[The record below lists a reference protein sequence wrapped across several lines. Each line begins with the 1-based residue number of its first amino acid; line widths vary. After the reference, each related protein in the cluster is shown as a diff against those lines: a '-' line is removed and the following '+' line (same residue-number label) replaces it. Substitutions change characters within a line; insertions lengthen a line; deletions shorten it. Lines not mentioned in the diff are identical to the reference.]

1 MVVDI
6 ESCIQRIGRELLTE
20 TRSRRR
26 WWRRLVQQDIMLEK
40 MMGHDAM
47 RVAALRFVDV
57 LPTLDDD
64 ADLTRH
70 LHEYFGDRNL
80 TLPFPALAHW
90 GLEHMRSGVGAH
102 VIAPI
107 VRGLAGRMAH
117 RFIAGD
123 NARTIEQSLGR
134 LWKRGMGF
142 TLDLL
147 GEAVVSQREAEQY
160 QQAYLNMLRDL
171 GPFVAR
177 WQPHA
182 RLDSKCGRR
191 DPRLNLSVKLTALYS
206 QFNPLDPDGTAAA
219 VKDRLRPILTEARK
233 LGAFV
238 TVDMEDFDT
247 KDVTLKIFRE
257 ILMEPEFI
265 DWPDAGLAMQ
275 AYLRCTIEDVAA
287 MIQWAKQRPAPVTV
301 RLVRGAYWDY
311 ETVIARQQRWPI
323 PVWTDKAATDVNYE
337 TCLDML
343 MGAHPHIE
351 TAAGTH
357 NVRSLALV
365 MALAERYGLSPD
377 QYEVQMLYGMA
388 DEIKARL
395 VEMDQRLRV
404 YVPFGELIPG
414 MAYLVRRLL
423 ENTAS
428 QSFARLGAG
437 TEIDVGQVLK
447 KPEPKDD
454 SMDITP
460 PPPDGFVNEP
470 PHRFTD
476 GAEREAFAAAIESV
490 RGQLGAYYPL
500 IIGGREHRTPRELR
514 SIDASDPK
522 RVIGTTADAGPG
534 DADLAVD
541 AAEHAFAAWR
551 HTPVAQRTAI
561 LRKAAALM
569 RQRRDTLAAWEVFE
583 ANKPWREAD
592 ADVTEAIDFVEYY
605 AGQAERLDAG
615 HAFDVPG
622 ETNRYLYEPRGVG
635 AVIAPWNFPLAIAVG
650 MSIGPIAVGNTVVL
664 KPAPQTPII
673 AAQFVKLMHEA
684 GLPAGVLN
692 YLPGDDEAG
701 KALVAH
707 RSVSFV
713 NFTGSLAAGCAIM
726 QRAAQLDDGQHHLKH
741 VVAELGG
748 KNAIV
753 IDSDADLDD
762 AVKGVIQ
769 SAFGFAGQKCSAASR
784 VIVVGDHYDAFVQR
798 LVEAA
803 GSLKIGPATDP
814 ATKLPPVIDAEAH
827 RRIRGVIEEAKK
839 YARCVLDPDPP
850 QVSQLGEGYWIGP
863 TIFAEV
869 DPQSDLAQQEVF
881 GPVLAVMK
889 ADDFDE
895 AIRLANGVRYALTG
909 GVYSRS
915 PAHLEQAARQFRVGN
930 LYLNRNITG
939 AIVNR
944 QPFGGFKLSGTDAKA
959 GGPDYLMQ
967 FVQARTV
974 TENTLRRGF
983 APDQDV

>member
-1 MVVDI
+1 MAHDH
-6 ESCIQRIGRELLTE
+6 EMRIGQIGRQLLTE
-20 TRSRRR
+20 ARSRRR
-26 WWRRLVQQDIMLEK
+26 WWRRLAQQDLMLEK
-40 MMGHDAM
+40 MMGNGAM

-57 LPTLDDD
+57 LPALSDDS
-64 ADLTRH
+64 DLTSH
-70 LHEYFGDRNL
+70 LHEYFGNHDM
-80 TLPFPALAHW
+80 TLPFPALSHW
-90 GLEHMRSGVGAH
+90 GLEHMRRGAGAH
-102 VIAPI
+102 VVAPV

-123 NARTIEQSLGR
+123 DVHTIEQSLQR
-134 LWKRGMGF
+134 LWKRDMGF

-147 GEAVVSQREAEQY
+147 GEAVVSQREAVQY
-160 QQAYLNMLRDL
+160 QQSYLSMLREL
-171 GPFVAR
+171 EPFVAK
-177 WQPHA
+177 WEPNA
-182 RLDSKCGRR
+182 LLDSKCGRR

-206 QFNPLDPDGTAAA
+206 QFNALDPDGTATA
-219 VKDRLRPILTEARK
+219 VKDRLRPILLEAKK
-233 LGAFV
+233 LGAFI
-238 TVDMEDFDT
+238 TIDMEDYDT

-257 ILMEPEFI
+257 ILTEPELA
-265 DWPDAGLAMQ
+265 DWPDVGLAMQ
-275 AYLRCTIEDVAA
+275 AYLRCTIDDVAA
-287 MIQWAKQRPAPVTV
+287 MIDWAKQRPAPVTV

-311 ETVIARQQRWPI
+311 ETVIARQMRWPI
-323 PVWTDKAATDVNYE
+323 PVWTDKAATDANYE
-337 TCLDML
+337 TCLEML
-343 MGAHPHIE
+343 LDAHPHIE

-365 MALAERYGLSPD
+365 MALAERMNLTPD

-388 DEIKARL
+388 DELKARL
-395 VEMDQRLRV
+395 VEMGQRLRV
-404 YVPFGELIPG
+404 YVPFGEMIPG

-428 QSFARLGAG
+428 QSFTRLGAD
-437 TEIDVGQVLK
+437 TEVDIDEVLK

-454 SMDITP
+454 PMDTACEA
-460 PPPDGFVNEP
+460 GFANEP

-476 GAEREAFAAAIESV
+476 AAERDAFSAAIESV
-490 RGQLGAYYPL
+490 RGQLGGYYPL
-500 IIGGREHRTPRELR
+500 IIGGREHRTPRELH
-514 SIDASDPK
+514 SIDASQPS
-522 RVIGTTADAGPG
+522 RVIGTTANAGTG
-534 DADLAVD
+534 EADLAVD
-541 AAEHAFAAWR
+541 AAEHAFTAWR
-551 HTPVAQRTAI
+551 DTPVTERAAI
-561 LRKAAALM
+561 LRQAAELM

-583 ANKPWREAD
+583 ANKPWAEAD
-592 ADVTEAIDFVEYY
+592 ADVTEAIDFVEFY
-605 AGQAERLDAG
+605 ADEAERLDAG
-615 HAFDVPG
+615 HTFDVAG
-622 ETNRYLYEPRGVG
+622 ETNRYFYEPRGIG

-707 RSVSFV
+707 RTVSFV

-726 QRAAQLDDGQHHLKH
+726 QRAVQLDDGQHHLKH

-748 KNAIV
+748 KNAII

-762 AVKGVIQ
+762 AVKGVVK

-784 VIVVGDHYDAFVQR
+784 VIVVGDHYQAFVQR

-803 GSLKIGPATDP
+803 DSLKVGPAMDP
-814 ATKLPPVIDAEAH
+814 ATKVPPVIDAEAH
-827 RRIRGVIEEAKK
+827 ERIRQTIDDAKK
-839 YARCVLDPDPP
+839 YARCVLDPD
-850 QVSQLGEGYWIGP
+850 VSSLGEGYWIGP
-863 TIFAEV
+863 TIIADV
-869 DPQSDLAQQEVF
+869 DPQSDLAQNEVF
-881 GPVLAVMK
+881 GPVLAVMQ
-889 ADDFDE
+889 ADDFDH
-895 AIRLANGVRYALTG
+895 AIRIANGVRYALTG

-915 PAHLEQAARQFRVGN
+915 PAHLEQAARLFRVGN

-939 AIVNR
+939 AIVSR

-983 APDQDV
+983 APDQME

>member
-1 MVVDI
+1 
-6 ESCIQRIGRELLTE
+6 
-20 TRSRRR
+20 
-26 WWRRLVQQDIMLEK
+26 
-40 MMGHDAM
+40 
-47 RVAALRFVDV
+47 
-57 LPTLDDD
+57 
-64 ADLTRH
+64 
-70 LHEYFGDRNL
+70 
-80 TLPFPALAHW
+80 
-90 GLEHMRSGVGAH
+90 
-102 VIAPI
+102 
-107 VRGLAGRMAH
+107 
-117 RFIAGD
+117 
-123 NARTIEQSLGR
+123 
-134 LWKRGMGF
+134 
-142 TLDLL
+142 
-147 GEAVVSQREAEQY
+147 
-160 QQAYLNMLRDL
+160 
-171 GPFVAR
+171 
-177 WQPHA
+177 
-182 RLDSKCGRR
+182 
-191 DPRLNLSVKLTALYS
+191 
-206 QFNPLDPDGTAAA
+206 
-219 VKDRLRPILTEARK
+219 
-233 LGAFV
+233 
-238 TVDMEDFDT
+238 
-247 KDVTLKIFRE
+247 VTLKIFRE
-257 ILMEPEFI
+257 ILTEPELA
-265 DWPDAGLAMQ
+265 DWPDVGIAIQ
-275 AYLRCTIEDVAA
+275 AYLRCTIDDVGV
-287 MIQWAKQRPAPVTV
+287 MIEWAKQRPAPVTV

-311 ETVIARQQRWPI
+311 ETVVAKQQRWPI

-357 NVRSLALV
+357 NVRSLALT

-395 VEMDQRLRV
+395 VEMGQRLRV

-428 QSFARLGAG
+428 QSFARLGA
-437 TEIDVGQVLK
+437 EADVNVEQVLM
-447 KPEPKDD
+447 KPQPKNE
-454 SMDITP
+454 MPIMP
-460 PPPDGFVNEP
+460 PEDGFANEP
-470 PHRFTD
+470 PRRFTD
-476 GAEREAFAAAIESV
+476 SAEREAFAGAIESV
-490 RGQLGAYYPL
+490 RGQLGGYYPL

-522 RVIGTTADAGPG
+522 RLIGTTADAGTG

-541 AAEHAFAAWR
+541 AAAFAFAAWR
-551 HTPVAQRTAI
+551 DTPAPQRSAI
-561 LRKAAALM
+561 LRKAASMM
-569 RQRRDTLAAWEVFE
+569 RDRRDTLAAWEVFE
-583 ANKPWREAD
+583 ANKPWHEAD

-605 AGQAERLDAG
+605 AREAERLDAG
-615 HAFDVPG
+615 HTFDVPG
-622 ETNRYLYEPRGVG
+622 ETNRYFYEPRGVG

-692 YLPGDDEAG
+692 FLPGGDEAG
-701 KALVAH
+701 KVLVAH
-707 RSVSFV
+707 RMVSFV

-726 QRAAQLDDGQHHLKH
+726 QRAAQLDVGQHHLKH

-748 KNAIV
+748 KNAII

-762 AVKGVIQ
+762 AVKGVVG
-769 SAFGFAGQKCSAASR
+769 SAFSYAGQKCSAASR
-784 VIVVGDHYDAFVQR
+784 VIVVGDHYETFVQR

-814 ATKLPPVIDAEAH
+814 ATVVPPVIDAEAYE
-827 RRIRGVIEEAKK
+827 RIRRMIDDAKVH
-839 YARCVLDPDPP
+839 ARCVLDPDPP
-850 QVSQLGEGYWIGP
+850 EVSSLGEGCWIGP
-863 TIFAEV
+863 TIFADV

-889 ADDFDE
+889 ADDFD
-895 AIRLANGVRYALTG
+895 AALRLANGVRYALTG

-915 PAHLEQAARQFRVGN
+915 PAHLQQAARQFRVGN

-939 AIVNR
+939 AIVAR

-983 APDQDV
+983 APDQME